1 MGTPVIRGTAGA
13 VGPKKY
19 RQRPLDPSSTL
30 NSEGKGAAGEEAGE
44 AVRSGAKAAG

>member
-1 MGTPVIRGTAGA
+1 MGTPVIGGTAGA

-19 RQRPLDPSSTL
+19 RQRLLDLPSSRR
-30 NSEGKGAAGEEAGE
+30 EEQVAAGEEAGE